1 MSSFIN
7 QPYIGGQEYI
17 LILHNRFHS
26 KKAVGIEK
34 ATAKKAI
41 KSILF

>member
-26 KKAVGIEK
+26 KKAVGI
-34 ATAKKAI
+34 KKPQL
-41 KSILF
+41 KKL

>member
-26 KKAVGIEK
+26 KKSRWHR
-34 ATAKKAI
+34 
-41 KSILF
+41 KSHS